1 MQFSP
6 DELAI
11 AECDKNQAKLGK
23 NLTIMNEYVAVA
35 SQLDIFALSDSAY
48 LDNFCFINNL
58 IS

>member
-48 LDNFCFINNL
+48 LDNFCFI
-58 IS
+58 